1 MSFYTIFFSPTG
13 GTKKAAEI
21 FADAW
26 DKTGIAVDL
35 IKYPPSAS
43 ELNLN
48 ADDICLIAV
57 PSFGGRVPK
66 PAVDRL
72 KEIKGNGATAILAA
86 VFGNRAIDDTLM
98 ELYDTLTEAGFVC
111 RAAFEAVAEHSL
123 MRQFAAGRP
132 DEKDREDLEQ
142 FVSQI
147 KEAFKGPGSDLE
159 PQLPGS
165 HSYREFGGV
174 PLKPTVSKQCI
185 RCGLCAKECPAGAI
199 PENEPDTT
207 QKETCISCM
216 HCVSVCPKQA
226 RSLNKMMVLVAS
238 QKLKK
243 ACRDR
248 KENKLYLFIPS

>member
-13 GTKKAAEI
+13 GTQKTAEI
-21 FADAW
+21 FANAW
-26 DKTGIAVDL
+26 DKTWIAVDL
-35 IKYPPSAS
+35 IKNQSS
-43 ELNLN
+43 GQKLNLN

-66 PAVDRL
+66 PAVDQL
-72 KEIKGNGATAILAA
+72 KEMKGNGATAILAV

-98 ELYDTLTEAGFVC
+98 ELYDTLTGAGFVC

-123 MRQFAAGRP
+123 MHQFAAGRP

-142 FVSQI
+142 FASQI
-147 KEAFKGPGSDLE
+147 KEAFRGSVSDLE
-159 PQLPGS
+159 PHLPGS

-174 PLKPTVSKQCI
+174 PLKPSVSGRCVK
-185 RCGLCAKECPAGAI
+185 CGLCAKECPTGAI
-199 PENEPDTT
+199 PANNPDTT
-207 QKETCISCM
+207 QKEKCISCM

-226 RSLNKMMVLVAS
+226 RSLNKMMVLAAS

-243 ACRDR
+243 VCKSR
-248 KENKLYLFIPS
+248 KENKLYCN